1 MSLSPERKKRYAIL
15 FLIAAL
21 NDALDIVEVLNPLLE
36 LLLDVLTAA
45 LITFMLGEL
54 DPMVFAIAVLDAIP
68 IIDLAPIWSG
78 YIYYRY
84 YKEVSATKPKLKLK
98 KLELPYQGE
107 KDEERGENN

>member
-1 MSLSPERKKRYAIL
+1 
-15 FLIAAL
+15 
-21 NDALDIVEVLNPLLE
+21 
-36 LLLDVLTAA
+36 
-45 LITFMLGEL
+45 
-54 DPMVFAIAVLDAIP
+54 VLDAIP

-98 KLELPYQGE
+98 KLELPCQGE